1 MPISSVSPSI
11 ASGATM
17 SLRRRRDSGCFP
29 VPIPVG
35 PPREPPACPTKGR
48 CGRGL
53 VVIDPKRHH
62 PRTLRRPREVDPGVD
77 GMPTALEALAGGTG
91 DVVTA
96 SSEPAAGTPRLAETR
111 SGAIPRRHRRHGPEY
126 GP

>member
-35 PPREPPACPTKGR
+35 PPREPPACPTDGR

-53 VVIDPKRHH
+53 VVIDPKSIIRG
-62 PRTLRRPREVDPGVD
+62 RYVAPREVDPGVD

-96 SSEPAAGTPRLAETR
+96 SSEPAADTPPRI
-111 SGAIPRRHRRHGPEY
+111 SIGAATNW
-126 GP
+126 